1 MPNRSC
7 SNVPTFGNTKSGVV
21 VPTQIKSISAAVTP
35 AASIAR
41 RAACSARSVVVSPSA
56 AICRCLI
63 PVHAA
68 RRAIEAAGVTAADID
83 LICVGTTTPDLVF
96 PNVGTLLQDRLGIH
110 GCPAFSLEAACTG
123 FVYAL
128 GVADKFV
135 RLGEAKCALV
145 VGAETL
151 TRIVDWNDRGTCVLF
166 ADGAGAV
173 ILQPSSEPG
182 IISTR
187 LHSDGKYKDLLLYPD
202 GVSKG
207 FDLVRQGKAGVQ
219 MKGNEV
225 YKVAVNTL
233 GQLVTETLNVN
244 GITKDQLDW
253 LIPHQ
258 ANIRIIEAIA
268 KRLDLPMER
277 VIVTI
282 GDQGNT
288 SAASVPLA
296 LDTGIRDG
304 RVKRGQ
310 LLLLEAFG
318 GGFTWGSALI
328 RY

>member
-1 MPNRSC
+1 MYSRIAGTGSYLPKKILTNADLEKLVDTSDDWIRTRTGIENRH
-7 SNVPTFGNTKSGVV
+7 
-21 VPTQIKSISAAVTP
+21 IAAEGETTTDL
-35 AASIAR
+35 AEHASR
-41 RAACSARSVVVSPSA
+41 RA
-56 AICRCLI
+56 L
-63 PVHAA
+63 
-68 RRAIEAAGVTAADID
+68 EDAGVTPGDID

-123 FVYAL
+123 FMYAL
-128 GVADKFV
+128 SVADKFV
-135 RLGEAKCALV
+135 RQGESKCALV

-173 ILQPSSEPG
+173 VLQPAEEPG

-207 FDLVRQGKAGVQ
+207 FKRIREGNVGVQ

-244 GITKDQLDW
+244 GISKAELDW

-268 KRLDLPMER
+268 KRLELPMEK

-282 GDQGNT
+282 NSQGNT

>member
-1 MPNRSC
+1 MYSRIAGTGSYLPEKIVTNMDLVKLIDTSDEWIRSRTGIAQRH
-7 SNVPTFGNTKSGVV
+7 V
-21 VPTQIKSISAAVTP
+21 AAEGETTTDL
-35 AASIAR
+35 AEHASR
-41 RAACSARSVVVSPSA
+41 RAM
-56 AICRCLI
+56 
-63 PVHAA
+63 
-68 RRAIEAAGVTAADID
+68 EAAEVAPADID

-128 GVADKFV
+128 SVADKFV
-135 RLGEAKCALV
+135 RQGESKCALV

-151 TRIVDWNDRGTCVLF
+151 TRIIDWSDRGTSVLF
-166 ADGAGAV
+166 GDGAGAV
-173 ILQPSSEPG
+173 ILKPSAEPG
-182 IISTR
+182 VLSTR
-187 LHSDGKYKDLLLYPD
+187 LHSDGRYKDLLQYPD

-207 FDLVRQGKAGVQ
+207 FKLVREGKARVE

-233 GQLVTETLNVN
+233 GQLVIETLNAN
-244 GITKDQLDW
+244 NIRKEELDW

-268 KRLDLPMER
+268 KRLELSMDR

-282 GDQGNT
+282 DTQGNT

>member
-1 MPNRSC
+1 MYARIAGTGSYLPEKILTNADLAALVDTSDEWIRSR
-7 SNVPTFGNTKSGVV
+7 TG
-21 VPTQIKSISAAVTP
+21 ISHRHIAVEGETTTDL
-35 AASIAR
+35 AE
-41 RAACSARSVVVSPSA
+41 
-56 AICRCLI
+56 
-63 PVHAA
+63 HAA
-68 RRAIEAAGVTAADID
+68 RRALTAAGVEANEVD

-96 PNVGTLLQDRLGIH
+96 PNVGTLLQARLGIR

-123 FVYAL
+123 FMYAL
-128 GVADKFV
+128 SVAEKFV
-135 RLGEAKCALV
+135 RTGEAKCALV

-151 TRIVDWNDRGTCVLF
+151 SRITDWKDRGTCVLF

-173 ILQPSSEPG
+173 VLKPSQEPG
-182 IISTR
+182 IICTR
-187 LHSDGKYKDLLLYPD
+187 LHSDGSYKDLLLYPD
-202 GVSKG
+202 GVSLG
-207 FDLVRQGKAGVQ
+207 FHLVRQGKAGVQ

-233 GQLVTETLNVN
+233 GALVTETLSANNVA
-244 GITKDQLDW
+244 KDQLDW

-268 KRLDLPMER
+268 KRLELPMSR

-282 GDQGNT
+282 GTHGNT

-296 LDTGIRDG
+296 LDTAIRDG

-318 GGFTWGSALI
+318 GGFTWGSALV

>member
-1 MPNRSC
+1 MYSRIAGTGSYLPEKIVTNADLERLVDTSDEWIRSR
-7 SNVPTFGNTKSGVV
+7 TG
-21 VPTQIKSISAAVTP
+21 IKQRHVAAEGETTTDL
-35 AASIAR
+35 AE
-41 RAACSARSVVVSPSA
+41 
-56 AICRCLI
+56 
-63 PVHAA
+63 HAA
-68 RRAIEAAGVTAADID
+68 RRAMEAAEVIASDID

-151 TRIVDWNDRGTCVLF
+151 TRIVDWTDRGTCVIF
-166 ADGAGAV
+166 GDGAGAV
-173 ILQPSSEPG
+173 VLRPSNEPG

-202 GVSKG
+202 GVSMG
-207 FDLVRQGKAGVQ
+207 FKLVREGKAGVQ

-233 GQLVTETLNVN
+233 GQLVTETLALH
-244 GITKDQLDW
+244 GMTKDQLDW

-258 ANIRIIEAIA
+258 ANLRIIEAIA

-282 GDQGNT
+282 EDHANT

-304 RVKRGQ
+304 RVQRGQ

-318 GGFTWGSALI
+318 GGFTWGSALV

>member
-1 MPNRSC
+1 MYSRIAGTGSYLPEKILTNADLERMVDTSDEWIRSRTGIERRH
-7 SNVPTFGNTKSGVV
+7 V
-21 VPTQIKSISAAVTP
+21 AAEGETTTDL
-35 AASIAR
+35 AQ
-41 RAACSARSVVVSPSA
+41 
-56 AICRCLI
+56 
-63 PVHAA
+63 HAA
-68 RRAIEAAGVTAADID
+68 ARAMAAANVSAADID

-128 GVADKFV
+128 SVADKFV
-135 RLGEAKCALV
+135 RAGESKCALV

-151 TRIVDWNDRGTCVLF
+151 TRIVDWKDRGTCVLF

-173 ILQPSSEPG
+173 VLTPSAEPG

-187 LHSDGKYKDLLLYPD
+187 LHSDGRYKDLLMYPD

-207 FDLVRQGKAGVQ
+207 FKLVRDGKAGVQ

-233 GQLVTETLNVN
+233 GQLVTETLNANNV
-244 GITKDQLDW
+244 TKAQLDW

-268 KRLDLPMER
+268 RRLELPMER

-282 GDQGNT
+282 KDQGNT

-304 RVKRGQ
+304 RVRRGQ

>member
-1 MPNRSC
+1 MYSRIAGTGSYLPEKILTNADLERLVDTSDEWIRSR
-7 SNVPTFGNTKSGVV
+7 TGIERRHVV
-21 VPTQIKSISAAVTP
+21 VDGQTTTDLAEQ
-35 AASIAR
+35 
-41 RAACSARSVVVSPSA
+41 
-56 AICRCLI
+56 
-63 PVHAA
+63 AA
-68 RRAIEAAGVTAADID
+68 RRAMEAAGVTAADID

-96 PNVGTLLQDRLGIH
+96 PNVGTLLQERLGIQN
-110 GCPAFSLEAACTG
+110 GCPAFSLEAACTS
-123 FVYAL
+123 FMYAL

-135 RLGEAKCALV
+135 RLGESKCALV

-151 TRIVDWNDRGTCVLF
+151 TRIVDWTDRGTCVLF

-173 ILQPSSEPG
+173 ILKPSDEPG

-187 LHSDGKYKDLLLYPD
+187 LHSDGRYKDLLMYPD
-202 GVSKG
+202 GVSRG
-207 FDLVRQGKAGVQ
+207 FHLVREGRAAVQ

-233 GQLVTETLNVN
+233 GHLVTETLNAN
-244 GITKDQLDW
+244 NLSKSDLDW

-268 KRLDLPMER
+268 RRLDLPMER

-282 GDQGNT
+282 ADQGNT

-296 LDTGIRDG
+296 LDTGVRDG